1 MIGVRHRSAIDT
13 EAGFTLL
20 ELLVV
25 LVIIAVTTVIAM
37 PKTRGGSSTMAL
49 QGAAVSIAAEFRRA
63 RADAIR
69 TSTSQSVMI
78 DAARRTYWAEGDGN
92 AHMIP
97 AAVEVT
103 AWTGSSGWTALATLS
118 FEPDGSSS
126 GGKISLRAGKSKAN
140 VIVDWMTGATQV
152 ERSF

>member
-1 MIGVRHRSAIDT
+1 MIGVRYRPAIDT

-25 LVIIAVTTVIAM
+25 LVIIAVTTAIAM
-37 PKTRGGSSTMAL
+37 PKTRGDSSAMAL
-49 QGAAVSIAAEFRRA
+49 RSAAVSIAAEFRGA

-78 DAARRTYWAEGDGN
+78 DVARRTYWADGDGN
-92 AHMIP
+92 THKIP
-97 AAVEVT
+97 AAVDVT
-103 AWTGSSGWTALATLS
+103 AWTGNSGSTALAMLS

-126 GGKISLRAGKSKAN
+126 GGKISLRAGKSKAD
-140 VIVDWMTGATQV
+140 VIVDWMTGATQI
-152 ERSF
+152 ERRF